1 MNRRSLIILAI
12 VAAAIGIFL
21 WNVFHEPERADTGD
35 ASEQLIPD
43 FTAIG
48 LETKVFESDGRLAQ
62 QIRAER
68 MAHFSAL
75 NLTEL
80 TNPQYVNFLPEE
92 RANANETGTIWEV
105 SADHGRY
112 YEGERLELEANVII
126 LNRSNTGYIN
136 EITTD
141 FINIDLPTRTM
152 HTDAAV
158 VIQGQQFTVRG
169 NGMRVDLEA
178 QQMELIHHVET
189 IYRPRSRQP

>member
-1 MNRRSLIILAI
+1 MNRRSLIILSVMAI
-12 VAAAIGIFL
+12 AIGIFL
-21 WNVFHEPERADTGD
+21 WNVFYEPQRSDVSE

-80 TNPQYVNFLPEE
+80 GKPQYITFLPEE
-92 RANANETGTIWEV
+92 RASADGTGTIWEV
-105 SADHGRY
+105 AADHGRY
-112 YEGERLELEANVII
+112 YEGERLELETNVII

-152 HTDAAV
+152 HTDAPV
-158 VIQGQQFTVRG
+158 VIQGQQFIVRG

-189 IYRPRSRQP
+189 IYRPRPRKP